1 MAQSKSPS
9 IVQPAAADLFQR
21 GLGIFLVAGSA
32 AAFGTLAIF
41 GRYAYAANMDAL
53 TILFLRFSL
62 AALVLLVLLFLR
74 REPLPRGRPLAPLIC
89 MGAIGYVGQAFC
101 YLMALNYASSGLVAL
116 LLYLYPAFVT
126 VLSVVVL
133 HERMTHLKVLAL
145 LLALV
150 GTGLTIGP
158 AGGQLLG
165 ILLALGAACIYSVYI
180 IVGAQVMKQV
190 SAVQSSTVIMASAG
204 AMAGLL
210 MAINGPHWPT
220 TMAGWW
226 AVAGIVMVA
235 TVLPAMTFLIGLR
248 RIGPTTAAMISTLE
262 PVVTVLLAAWLQDE
276 RLQPLTLIGG
286 GLILGAVLLLT
297 QSELRRRASSTYP

>member
-1 MAQSKSPS
+1 MTPSNAHPIPSPTY
-9 IVQPAAADLFQR
+9 PDLLQR
-21 GLGIFLVAGSA
+21 ILGIFLVAVSA

-41 GRYAYAANMDAL
+41 GRYAYAAEMDAI

-62 AALVLLVLLFLR
+62 SALVLLAILRLR
-74 REPLPRGRPLAPLIC
+74 RESLPRGRPLLPLIG

-101 YLMALNYASSGLVAL
+101 YLAALNYASSGLVAL

-133 HERMTHLKVLAL
+133 HERMTRLKLLAL
-145 LLALV
+145 LLALI
-150 GTGLTIGP
+150 GSGLTIGP

-165 ILLALGAACIYSVYI
+165 ILLALGAAGIYSIYI

-204 AMAGLL
+204 VMAGVL
-210 MAINGPHWPT
+210 MAINGPHWPAT
-220 TMAGWW
+220 AAGWW
-226 AVAGIVMVA
+226 AVAGIVIVA
-235 TVLPAMTFLIGLR
+235 TVLPAVTFFIGLR
-248 RIGPTTAAMISTLE
+248 RVGPTTAAMISTLE
-262 PVVTVLLAAWLQDE
+262 PVVTVLLAAWLEAE

-297 QSELRRRASSTYP
+297 QGELRRKVG